1 MGITLKRNA
10 AWFRPYYV
18 EINSKEYQVD
28 KIHIYKDGKILV
40 STCQGWFENK
50 NRGDVESVELLTEKI
65 IKRIKEKFDGEVF
78 GITHKESYTNET
90 HVNIYI
96 PAEMLDINFAEYRIE
111 YDQLWAVYQGNQGIV
126 IRQSIKS
133 LTTHRNKIVDE
144 YMEIHK
150 QIGII
155 YSIKKDEGEKI
166 LSLLDEMK
174 KLVKNYVK
182 ENNRIKNLTV
192 EEALRQD

>member
-10 AWFRPYYV
+10 VWFRPYFA
-18 EINSKEYQVD
+18 EINNKEYQVD
-28 KIHIYKDGKILV
+28 KIYIYKDGKIVV

-50 NRGDVESVELLTEKI
+50 NRGDVESVELPTEKI
-65 IKRIKEKFDGEVF
+65 INRRKEKFDGEVF

-155 YSIKKDEGEKI
+155 YSIKKDEGEKY
-166 LSLLDEMK
+166 S
-174 KLVKNYVK
+174 VF
-182 ENNRIKNLTV
+182 
-192 EEALRQD
+192 